1 MEINTNVGGYGRAPR
16 AYELTPQ
23 QDVSTETLTQKI
35 DRRDNALTGSN
46 AVLSASLANAL
57 WAAQEN
63 RQSDDEALASAS
75 RNAIES
81 SYFEFMN

>member
-1 MEINTNVGGYGRAPR
+1 MEINTNVGGYGRTPR
-16 AYELTPQ
+16 AYELTPK
-23 QDVSTETLTQKI
+23 QDAAVETLAQKI

-57 WAAQEN
+57 WAVQEN
-63 RQSDDEALASAS
+63 RQADDASLSSAS
-75 RNAIES
+75 QNAIES

>member
-1 MEINTNVGGYGRAPR
+1 MEINTNAGGYGRTPR
-16 AYELTPQ
+16 AYDLAPK
-23 QDVSTETLTQKI
+23 QDASAETLTKKI

-63 RQSDDEALASAS
+63 RQSDDASQNAAS

>member
-1 MEINTNVGGYGRAPR
+1 MEINTNVGGYGRTPR
-16 AYELTPQ
+16 AYELTSK
-23 QDVSTETLTQKI
+23 QDAAVETLAQKI

-57 WAAQEN
+57 WAVQEN
-63 RQSDDEALASAS
+63 RQADDASLSTAS
-75 RNAIES
+75 QNAIES

>member
-1 MEINTNVGGYGRAPR
+1 MEINTNVGGYGRTPR
-16 AYELTPQ
+16 AYELPTKQ
-23 QDVSTETLTQKI
+23 ESSAETLAGRI

-46 AVLSASLANAL
+46 AVLSANLANAL

-63 RQSDDEALASAS
+63 RQSDDASLASAS

>member
-1 MEINTNVGGYGRAPR
+1 MEINTNVGGYGRTPR
-16 AYELTPQ
+16 AYEVAAKPEA
-23 QDVSTETLTQKI
+23 SSETLVQKI

-46 AVLSASLANAL
+46 AVLSATLANAL

-63 RQSDDEALASAS
+63 RQSEDASLLS
-75 RNAIES
+75 GSQNAIES

>member
-1 MEINTNVGGYGRAPR
+1 MEINTNVGGYGRTPR
-16 AYELTPQ
+16 AYELTPKQ
-23 QDVSTETLTQKI
+23 EVTTETLAQKI

-57 WAAQEN
+57 WAVQES
-63 RQSDDEALASAS
+63 RQSEDALSS
-75 RNAIES
+75 TSQNAIES